1 MSRRPNPPHLPRLQP
16 GWDELPPAVQ
26 QACRALQLDEPPLA
40 CRQTETGGW
49 VIIAADG
56 RKFYWQAEQTR

>member
-1 MSRRPNPPHLPRLQP
+1 LQP

-56 RKFYWQAEQTR
+56 RKFYWQPEQTP

>member
-1 MSRRPNPPHLPRLQP
+1 MSRRPAPSYPPRPQP

-56 RKFYWQAEQTR
+56 RKFYWQPEQTP